1 VRLTNLKPKS
11 RVEVE
16 NPPQI
21 SQIFQLSITN
31 YQLPII
37 NYQLSIT
44 NYQLPII
51 NEPIDQLT
59 N

>member
-11 RVEVE
+11 RFDVE
-16 NPPQI
+16 NAPQI
-21 SQIFQLSITN
+21 TQIFN

-37 NYQLSIT
+37 